1 MKKLKLVIFLLLGL
15 ALCSCSAIT
24 VVDAWKSPE
33 VESFK
38 QNNILV
44 VARTENPEAR
54 KAFEL
59 EIADKLKARGFKAT
73 PSYIKFP
80 EFLPNDKPTD
90 DKKDQIR
97 NMLQKEGFD
106 GVVLSILKDYQ
117 ERTRSITMG
126 GYEAS
131 VNYGYTDW
139 PNYVGGGFYTYY
151 YHPLSY
157 STEYLDVEKTE
168 YVMTSKLYVLETV
181 AYDLNRPDKEQ
192 LLALVNAEVENPS
205 TAESLA
211 PKYAAAIAKRLKK
224 TKPTATRN

>member
-1 MKKLKLVIFLLLGL
+1 MKKLKLLTFLLIGL
-15 ALCSCSAIT
+15 LLSSCSAVKVI
-24 VVDAWKSPE
+24 DAWKSPE
-33 VESFK
+33 VQSFK
-38 QNNILV
+38 ENKILV
-44 VARTENPEAR
+44 VARTENKDAR
-54 KAFEL
+54 EAFEL
-59 EIADKLKARGFKAT
+59 AITDKLKAKGFNAT

-80 EFLPNDKPTD
+80 EFLPNDKSD
-90 DKKDQIR
+90 DDRKEKIK
-97 NMLQKEGFD
+97 NLLQKEGFN

-168 YVMTSKLYVLETV
+168 FELTSKLYVLETV

-205 TAESLA
+205 TAKVLA
-211 PKYAAAIAKRLKK
+211 PQYAAAIAKRLKK
-224 TKPTATRN
+224 TKPTSTRN